1 MITAHEAV
9 QLVKTS
15 DVEVEKWL
23 KIIDVKIRE
32 AASAGKRELALYETG
47 LWTSEPHWV
56 SVKPTPIQVRL
67 CQKLTSLALGFSAKV
82 EAHGEQYVPRAFE
95 DRETPE
101 QYVNHVIVIRW

>member
-15 DVEVEKWL
+15 DVEVERWL

-32 AASAGKRELALYETG
+32 AASAGKRELALYEDG
-47 LWTSEPHWV
+47 LWGAELVRVP
-56 SVKPTPIQVRL
+56 VKPTPIQVRL

-82 EAHGEQYVPRAFE
+82 EPHGEDYVPRGHE
-95 DRETPE
+95 DRENPE
-101 QYVNHVIVIRW
+101 PYVNHVIVIRW